1 MYSTGLKFT
10 ITFLN
15 TPSPFYQ
22 VFYKKDCVSRKAQNN
37 KKNHFRGKVTTTA
50 SAAQMLLTVWLIRFS
65 VTNKTFVDRCAMIG
79 KFDNSVTL
87 ILSCVSV
94 VFFSLDVT
102 PPTVQNCP
110 SNITDR
116 TNSLQKSVT
125 WTPPTF
131 TDNVAVVSVLSNR
144 EPGFIMDTYTSLTVQ
159 YTSSDAAGN
168 VVYCT
173 FDITLEGIPLIS
185 MPSSLK
191 LYHFLYLLLLYKV
204 IPSFFK
210 GHQLLRITLRFK
222 GGGDIP
228 WLNKKGNKG
237 PFCSQNG
244 FHNN

>member
-1 MYSTGLKFT
+1 
-10 ITFLN
+10 
-15 TPSPFYQ
+15 
-22 VFYKKDCVSRKAQNN
+22 
-37 KKNHFRGKVTTTA
+37 
-50 SAAQMLLTVWLIRFS
+50 MLLTVWLIHFS
-65 VTNKTFVDRCAMIG
+65 ATNKTFVDRCTMIG

-204 IPSFFK
+204 IPSFFQ

>member
-1 MYSTGLKFT
+1 M
-10 ITFLN
+10 FLC
-15 TPSPFYQ
+15 F
-22 VFYKKDCVSRKAQNN
+22 
-37 KKNHFRGKVTTTA
+37 
-50 SAAQMLLTVWLIRFS
+50 FS
-65 VTNKTFVDRCAMIG
+65 
-79 KFDNSVTL
+79 
-87 ILSCVSV
+87 
-94 VFFSLDVT
+94 SLDVT

-110 SNITDR
+110 SNITDS

-191 LYHFLYLLLLYKV
+191 LYHFSYLLLLLYKV

-210 GHQLLRITLRFK
+210 GHHLLRITLRFK

-228 WLNKKGNKG
+228 WLNKERKQR
-237 PFCSQNG
+237 PFL
-244 FHNN
+244 